1 LIFYVTIYF
10 AIAEKYKQKFLIGKG
25 RSWGITK
32 PMSILS
38 IQSTVAVGHVG
49 NSAAVFPMQRL
60 GFEVW
65 AVPTV
70 LFSNHPG
77 YASHDGATVPVKT
90 MRGMVDGIDQLDHFA
105 HCDAVLSG
113 YLGSVETGEFVI
125 ESVERIKGINPD
137 TLYMC
142 TPVFGD
148 ITRQIYVKS
157 KIAEFVRDKLIS
169 HADILAPNMFELEY
183 LTGRAQESL
192 TDTLFA
198 ADQLRSRGPKT
209 ILITALKGRKGN
221 RMTLSNVVVSDEG
234 AWRVTVPQIPI
245 RAKGTGDTL
254 AALFL
259 AHTLRGEKPEEAL
272 MLATSTL
279 YSIIDD
285 TARHDSD
292 ELRLIDAQ
300 AEYLSPSYYFDAVR
314 IG

>member
-1 LIFYVTIYF
+1 
-10 AIAEKYKQKFLIGKG
+10 
-25 RSWGITK
+25 
-32 PMSILS
+32 MSILS
-38 IQSTVAVGHVG
+38 IQSSVAVGHVG

-65 AVPTV
+65 GVPTV

-77 YASHDGATVPVKT
+77 YNSHDGAPVPIDT

-113 YLGSVETGEFVI
+113 YLGSLATGEFVV
-125 ESVERIKGINPD
+125 ESVERIKGINQD

-142 TPVFGD
+142 DPVIGD
-148 ITRQIYVKS
+148 ITRQIYVENA
-157 KIAEFVRDKLIS
+157 IAEFVRDELIS
-169 HADILAPNMFELEY
+169 HADILAPNMFELAY
-183 LTGRAQESL
+183 LTGRAQETL

-198 ADQLRSRGPKT
+198 ADQLRARGPKT
-209 ILITALKGRKGN
+209 ILVTSLKGRQGN
-221 RMTLSNVVVSDEG
+221 KPTLSNVIVSDEG
-234 AWRVTVPQIPI
+234 AWRVTVPQVPL
-245 RAKGTGDTL
+245 RAKGTGDTF

-259 AHTLRGEKPEEAL
+259 AHTLRGETAKQAL
-272 MLATSTL
+272 ELATSTL
-279 YSIIDD
+279 YGIIDD

-300 AEYLSPSYYFDAVR
+300 AEYLNPSFYFDAVR

>member
-1 LIFYVTIYF
+1 
-10 AIAEKYKQKFLIGKG
+10 
-25 RSWGITK
+25 
-32 PMSILS
+32 MSILS
-38 IQSTVAVGHVG
+38 IQSSVAVGHVG

-77 YASHDGATVPVKT
+77 YASHDGATVPIKT

-125 ESVERIKGINPD
+125 ESVDRVKQAHPGA
-137 TLYMC
+137 LYMC
-142 TPVFGD
+142 DPVIGD
-148 ITRQIYVKS
+148 MTRGVYVKD
-157 KIAEFVRDKLIS
+157 KIAEFVRQDLIT
-169 HADILAPNMFELEY
+169 HADILAPNMFELEF
-183 LTGRAQESL
+183 LTGRTQESL

-198 ADQLRSRGPKT
+198 ADALRARGPKT
-209 ILITALKGRKGN
+209 ILVTSLKGRKGQKP
-221 RMTLSNVVVSDEG
+221 TLSNVIVSDSG
-234 AWRVTVPQIPI
+234 AWRVTVPQVPL
-245 RAKGTGDTL
+245 RAKGTGDTF

-259 AHTLRGEKPEEAL
+259 AHTLRGEKPEDAL

-279 YSIIDD
+279 YGIIDD
-285 TARHDSD
+285 TARHDGD

-300 AEYLSPSYYFDAVR
+300 AEYLNPSFHFEAVR

>member
-1 LIFYVTIYF
+1 
-10 AIAEKYKQKFLIGKG
+10 
-25 RSWGITK
+25 
-32 PMSILS
+32 MSILS
-38 IQSTVAVGHVG
+38 IQSSVAVGHVG

-77 YASHDGATVPVKT
+77 YESHRGATVPIKT
-90 MRGMVDGIDQLDHFA
+90 MRAMVDGIDQLDHFA

-113 YLGSVETGEFVI
+113 YLGSVETGKFVI
-125 ESVERIKGINPD
+125 ESVERIKSENKD

-142 TPVFGD
+142 DPVIGD
-148 ITRQIYVKS
+148 MTRRVYVEND
-157 KIAEFVRDKLIS
+157 IAEFVRDELIS

-183 LTGRAQESL
+183 LSGRAQESL

-198 ADQLRSRGPKT
+198 ADALRARGPKT
-209 ILITALKGRKGN
+209 IVITSLQGRKGN
-221 RMTLSNVVVSDEG
+221 KPTLSNVIVSDSG
-234 AWRVTVPQIPI
+234 AWRVTVPQIPL
-245 RAKGTGDTL
+245 RAKGTGDTF
-254 AALFL
+254 AGLFL
-259 AHTLRGEKPEEAL
+259 AHTLRGEKAEDAL

-279 YSIIDD
+279 YGIIDD

-300 AEYLSPSYYFDAVR
+300 AEYLNPSFYFDTVR

>member
-1 LIFYVTIYF
+1 
-10 AIAEKYKQKFLIGKG
+10 
-25 RSWGITK
+25 
-32 PMSILS
+32 MS
-38 IQSTVAVGHVG
+38 IQSSVAVGHVG

-77 YASHDGATVPVKT
+77 YESHHGATVPVKT
-90 MRGMVDGIDQLDHFA
+90 MRAMVDGIEQLDHFA
-105 HCDAVLSG
+105 QCDAILSG
-113 YLGSVETGEFVI
+113 YLGSVATGKFVI
-125 ESVERIKGINPD
+125 ESVERVKAENKSTP
-137 TLYMC
+137 YMC
-142 TPVFGD
+142 DPVIGD
-148 ITRQIYVKS
+148 MTRRVYVEND
-157 KIAEFVRDKLIS
+157 IAEFVRDELIT

-183 LTGRAQESL
+183 LTGRKQESL

-198 ADQLRSRGPKT
+198 ADALRARGPKT
-209 ILITALKGRKGN
+209 ILVTSLQGRKGHKP
-221 RMTLSNVVVSDEG
+221 TLSNVIVSDNG

-245 RAKGTGDTL
+245 RAKGTGDTF

-259 AHTLRGEKPEEAL
+259 AHFLRGEKPENAL

-279 YSIIDD
+279 YGIIDD
-285 TARHDSD
+285 TARHDGD

-300 AEYLSPSYYFDAVR
+300 AEYLNPSFYFDAVR